1 MFRRGNDG
9 KVGMNIRRTFR
20 YSNETF
26 FFSFERSI
34 FIKKLYFT
42 WLKEKYGLNYCI
54 KYDRIKI
61 IMNFFKEL

>member
-26 FFSFERSI
+26 FFSFKRGI
-34 FIKKLYFT
+34 FVKKTLFYMIK
-42 WLKEKYGLNYCI
+42 
-54 KYDRIKI
+54 RKI
-61 IMNFFKEL
+61 RLELLHKI